1 MTIELQD
8 DFSHRRVRS
17 LGRLCAYTL
26 VLVFIASTLTALVPL
41 PFADAQRTLAFLN
54 ELLER
59 SSLPAVAVLFLFFG
73 LSGDALPA
81 LWECQLARWLRP
93 LLRLVA
99 LLYLIT
105 AVAIFGVGQQLSRT
119 GVAAL
124 DGQVRTSLDNL
135 RQFRQQV
142 DGEISVERLR
152 GLVARQPQ
160 ILQALQQEGT
170 LLDRNSPLPELR
182 QQVDRLLAR
191 VETNVRRQSQT
202 ARSNAA
208 GQLARQMARLSV
220 MALIYAFY
228 YLGAFLI
235 WPRSLLATVERVRQA
250 RQARWAAEVEL
261 QDE

>member
-26 VLVFIASTLTALVPL
+26 VLVFTASMLTSLFPL

-59 SSLPAVAVLFLFFG
+59 STLPAVALFFLFFG
-73 LSGDALPA
+73 FSGDALPA
-81 LWECQLARWLRP
+81 LWECQLARWLRS

-99 LLYLIT
+99 LLYLIS
-105 AVAIFGVGQQLSRT
+105 AVAILGVGQQLSRT
-119 GVAAL
+119 GVAVL

-135 RQFRQQV
+135 RQFREQV
-142 DGEISVERLR
+142 NGETSVDRLR

-170 LLDRNSPLPELR
+170 PLDQNSPLPELR
-182 QQVDRLLAR
+182 QQVDRLLTR
-191 VETNVRRQSQT
+191 VEANVRRQSQT
-202 ARSNAA
+202 ARANTA
-208 GQLARQMARLSV
+208 GQLARQMVRLSLT
-220 MALIYAFY
+220 ALIYALY
-228 YLGAFLI
+228 YLGASLI
-235 WPRSLLATVERVRQA
+235 WPRSMLATVERVRQA
-250 RQARWAAEVEL
+250 RHARWAAEADL
-261 QDE
+261 QEE